1 MYDGEN
7 ALMEVFAE
15 EWRSEE
21 KSETHLHRDTF
32 LTPLRTVLVVEGGV
46 GVGKELVFGVLVE
59 DQDLA
64 GQLEWEVGR
73 LVSWVVVY

>member
-32 LTPLRTVLVVEGGV
+32 LAPLRTVLVVEGGV

-59 DQDLA
+59 NQDLA
-64 GQLEWEVGR
+64 GRLEWEVSP
-73 LVSWVVVY
+73 LVSWVVLH